1 MNIKELENK
10 VKNLKERR
18 ERLKKYVN
26 DNKDKPEMFDL
37 VNIAKGQS
45 IELLSWIS
53 YVMGL
58 IKELKGE

>member
-18 ERLKKYVN
+18 ERIREFISRN
-26 DNKDKPEMFDL
+26 ESKPEMFDL
-37 VNIAKGQS
+37 VNISKGQS
-45 IELLSWIS
+45 IELLGWIS
-53 YVMGL
+53 YVQGL